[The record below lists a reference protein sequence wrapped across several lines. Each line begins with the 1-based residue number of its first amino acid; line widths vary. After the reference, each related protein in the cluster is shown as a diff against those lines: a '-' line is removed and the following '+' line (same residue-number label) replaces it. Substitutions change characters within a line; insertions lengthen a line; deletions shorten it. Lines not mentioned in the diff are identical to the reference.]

1 MNKQFLYLP
10 SSVFMAHRLEG
21 MSNNNIHVIII
32 KKLIMRKYLYR
43 YNQMCEQN
51 WKKNASSKHK
61 SRSRR
66 ICQSRRDLRRIS
78 SVTSSNFYMR
88 THVNEIETMYG
99 RSRVNVKVEPR
110 SNFDVYVRFL
120 YIPPILFRT

>member
-1 MNKQFLYLP
+1 
-10 SSVFMAHRLEG
+10 MAHRLEG

-61 SRSRR
+61 SR
-66 ICQSRRDLRRIS
+66 
-78 SVTSSNFYMR
+78 
-88 THVNEIETMYG
+88 
-99 RSRVNVKVEPR
+99 
-110 SNFDVYVRFL
+110 
-120 YIPPILFRT
+120 